1 MQRHRFYAAPSSFA
15 ETSVRLDADEAHHLT
30 RVLRLGSGARVF
42 VFDGEGG
49 EYECEV
55 ARVAKHEVELNLLRR
70 LDDAVESPLRL
81 TLAQALIKGDKFD
94 WVIQKATELG
104 VTRII
109 PLVTDH
115 SDLKRAEERAGQR
128 LQRWRRISLEALKQ
142 CGRRRLVEICE
153 PAPFDDFCGSTTG
166 GERLIFS
173 EHGGESLAE
182 VSAKLRGVNQLNIC
196 VASEGGWS
204 EPELRKA
211 ASCGFTPVSLGIR
224 TLRTE
229 TAAIVAVAL
238 AQHIFGD
245 MR

>member
-1 MQRHRFYAAPSSFA
+1 MQRHRFYAPLSSFDGA
-15 ETSVRLDADEAHHLT
+15 SVRLDADEAHHLT

-81 TLAQALIKGDKFD
+81 TLAQALIKGDRFD

-104 VTRII
+104 VTRIV

-115 SDLKRAEERAGQR
+115 ADIKRAEERAGQR

-153 PAPFDDFCGSTTG
+153 PAPFDDFCGLTVRSAC
-166 GERLIFS
+166 LIFS

-182 VSAKLRGVNQLNIC
+182 VSAKLRDVNQLNLC

-204 EPELRKA
+204 EHELCKA
-211 ASCGFTPVSLGIR
+211 ASCGFTPVSLGTRI
-224 TLRTE
+224 LRTE